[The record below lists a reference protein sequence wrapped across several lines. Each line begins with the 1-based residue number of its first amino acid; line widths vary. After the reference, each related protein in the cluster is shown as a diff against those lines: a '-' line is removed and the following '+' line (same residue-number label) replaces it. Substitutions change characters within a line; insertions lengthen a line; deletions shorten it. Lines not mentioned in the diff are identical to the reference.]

1 MVFTKKKFFYHY
13 LWPVLEKARGT
24 GTTCRREIY
33 RGKEFLSFTP
43 LTIQQ
48 AFFFKKKDKILL
60 IQLLRSYFILV
71 LDISYS
77 QKSLQ
82 WEMPENKII
91 YLKLKENYQLAV
103 LVQGN
108 PRNSAVEHH
117 VALYVP
123 VSIEKPQ
130 GNLTPNSQTTL

>member
-1 MVFTKKKFFYHY
+1 MKTPSQNFWIVIKFPIIFFLYAKGNTPPKIIFVKSSKVKMVFTKKKFFYHY

-48 AFFFKKKDKILL
+48 AFFFKKIDKILL
-60 IQLLRSYFILV
+60 IQLLWSYFILV
-71 LDISYS
+71 LDLSYS

-91 YLKLKENYQLAV
+91 YLKLKENY
-103 LVQGN
+103 
-108 PRNSAVEHH
+108 
-117 VALYVP
+117 
-123 VSIEKPQ
+123 
-130 GNLTPNSQTTL
+130 